1 MSRQQPHRDVAA
13 YALGIL
19 EPADAH
25 RFEEHLAGC
34 AACAVGLSDFTGVAT
49 ALSELAG
56 PGRID
61 ARPGPQLLERLTGA
75 VVVQRR
81 RDRGRRFRLV
91 AVAAALIVAL
101 PVAVVTVR
109 GAAQEPEPPRV
120 VASDPV
126 SGVTASVALEDRDWG
141 TSVAMRLSG
150 LAGPRTCR
158 LVAIGKDGVEHPVL
172 SWWVPKG
179 GYGVPKEPA
188 GEGPLDLEASTGLH
202 PGEIGRWEV
211 RSDRGERLLS
221 IGG

>member
-1 MSRQQPHRDVAA
+1 MSRQQPHQDVAA

-19 EPADAH
+19 EPADAY

-34 AACAVGLSDFTGVAT
+34 VGCTVGLSDFTPVAT

-81 RDRGRRFRLV
+81 RDRRRRFRLV

-109 GAAQEPEPPRV
+109 GAEEPAAPRV

-141 TSVAMRLSG
+141 TTVAMRLTG

-179 GYGVPKEPA
+179 GYGVQEES
-188 GEGPLDLEASTGLH
+188 GRQGPLDLEASTGLH
-202 PGEIGRWEV
+202 TAEIGRWEV
-211 RSDRGERLLS
+211 RSDSGERLLS